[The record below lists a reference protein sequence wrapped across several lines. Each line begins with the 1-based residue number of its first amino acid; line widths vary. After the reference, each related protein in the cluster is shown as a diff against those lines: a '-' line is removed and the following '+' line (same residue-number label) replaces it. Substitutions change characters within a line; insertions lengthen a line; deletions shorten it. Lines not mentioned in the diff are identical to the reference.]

1 LQRESPDEAGLFV
14 KSLSMLIHWASSPSI
29 AWLLDWLTTAWGVVI
44 VSNMK
49 ARELFNRRVPVT
61 EQAFAELV
69 LWEVSEPIAGSKHR
83 YKYRLAFVVT
93 GKCVL
98 RYDNEAGKGDHKH
111 VRGREV
117 KYRFVSPDKLV
128 ADFFEEVKRWRDE
141 NSND

>member
-1 LQRESPDEAGLFV
+1 
-14 KSLSMLIHWASSPSI
+14 
-29 AWLLDWLTTAWGVVI
+29 
-44 VSNMK
+44 MK

-69 LWEVSEPIAGSKHR
+69 LWEVPEPVSGSEHG
-83 YKYRLAFVVT
+83 YKYRLAFVVA
-93 GKCVL
+93 GECVL

-111 VRGREV
+111 VRGKEV

-128 ADFFEEVKRWRDE
+128 ADFFAEVRRRQNE